1 MDKAE
6 KYWFDFLESHN
17 MKKDTFYAGELSF
30 ESTDPASVE
39 ELALILCGK
48 KRASTSALEA
58 FELDNEK
65 IPKSGSFYV
74 LSDWNG
80 EPKGVIQIT
89 DVTVLPFEDV
99 TWEMA
104 QKEGEDDS
112 LEGWRTR
119 YADFFDYDSSIMGYE
134 FSPSMPVV
142 FECFQLMN

>member
-1 MDKAE
+1 MNKIE
-6 KYWFDFLESHN
+6 KYWTDFLQNHN
-17 MKKDTFYAGELSF
+17 LKKDTFYAGELSF
-30 ESTDPASVE
+30 ENTDNASVE

-48 KRASTSALEA
+48 KQARASALEA

-112 LEGWRTR
+112 LESWRGR
-119 YADFFDYDSSIMGYE
+119 YTEFFDYDSSIMGYE
-134 FSPSMPVV
+134 FTPSMPVV